1 MGILSALFGKK
12 SPEDFKSLI
21 KEGALIID
29 VRSPA
34 EFAGGHIEGSINIPL
49 DEMQRHIASLKSKNK
64 KIITCCRS
72 GNRSGAAKNVLSEHG
87 LITFNGGAWNSLN
100 KKIL

>member
-12 SPEDFKSLI
+12 SSEDFKTLV

-34 EFAGGHIEGSINIPL
+34 EFAGGHIKGSINIPL
-49 DEMQRHIASLKSKNK
+49 DEMQRHIANLKSKNK
-64 KIITCCRS
+64 KIITCCGSGVRS
-72 GNRSGAAKNVLSEHG
+72 SAAKKVLSEHG
-87 LITFNGGAWNSLN
+87 LIVLNGGAWNALN